1 MTIQLV
7 GSGLICVSLLAI
19 GFDFVIPV
27 SSAVSA
33 FCDLL
38 AVGSGVA
45 FVGLLDGA

>member
-1 MTIQLV
+1 MTIPLV
-7 GSGLICVSLLAI
+7 GSGLICLSLFAI

-27 SSAVSA
+27 NSAVSA
-33 FCDLL
+33 LCELL

>member
-1 MTIQLV
+1 MTIGLL
-7 GSGLICVSLLAI
+7 GSGLTCLSLLAV

-33 FCDLL
+33 LCELM

-45 FVGLLDGA
+45 FLGLLDGA

>member
-1 MTIQLV
+1 MTIQLL
-7 GSGLICVSLLAI
+7 GSGLICAALLAI
-19 GFDFVIPV
+19 GSDFVIPV

-33 FCDLL
+33 LCDLL